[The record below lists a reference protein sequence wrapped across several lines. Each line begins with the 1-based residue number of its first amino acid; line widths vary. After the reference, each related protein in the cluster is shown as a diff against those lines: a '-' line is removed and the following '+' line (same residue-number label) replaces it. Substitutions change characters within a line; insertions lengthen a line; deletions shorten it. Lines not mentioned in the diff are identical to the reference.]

1 MSQEWL
7 IAMGLFMV
15 FEGLMPA
22 LFPKVWKR
30 TMAEALRN
38 SDSQLRL
45 IGVIS
50 MLIGLGWIYFIS

>member
-7 IAMGLFMV
+7 IAMGLFLV

-30 TMAEALRN
+30 TMSEAIKN
-38 SDSQLRL
+38 SDNQLRI
-45 IGVIS
+45 IGIIS
-50 MLIGLGWIYFIS
+50 MLIGLAWIYWVI

>member
-7 IAMGLFMV
+7 IAMGLFLV

-22 LFPKVWKR
+22 VLPKVWKR
-30 TMAEALRN
+30 TMAEAIKN
-38 SDSQLRL
+38 SDSQLRV

-50 MLIGLGWIYFIS
+50 MLLGLGWIYWMS